1 MKITF
6 AKSIQLLELGYRDSR
21 VDDDGDQDD
30 LYGELTPVLSLQEK
44 KLVLERNGP
53 RVARI
58 SVFEV
63 SDYFVSSL
71 FPLYMCIPSDLPSAD
86 QYIVQEQLG
95 WIL

>member
-1 MKITF
+1 M
-6 AKSIQLLELGYRDSR
+6 
-21 VDDDGDQDD
+21 
-30 LYGELTPVLSLQEK
+30 
-44 KLVLERNGP
+44 LERNGP

-58 SVFEV
+58 SVFEA